1 MSTEWIVVIAVL
13 SWILLS
19 LVLAVVVGRI
29 IAGTESVAPGG
40 PSVVV
45 RKEARVSMVEL
56 SPIQHVRIVDKPWG
70 HEEIFALVPG
80 KFCGKV
86 LYVRAGHSLSL
97 QYHKVKEEVISVQ
110 RGTARLEVGD
120 DPEELSVVDLGPGE
134 GMHLPPGRIHRVT
147 AVTDVWLLEA
157 STTELD
163 DVVRLADQYGREG
176 TSQP

>member
-1 MSTEWIVVIAVL
+1 MIPMNERKGFRMSAISA
-13 SWILLS
+13 SQ
-19 LVLAVVVGRI
+19 
-29 IAGTESVAPGG
+29 
-40 PSVVV
+40 
-45 RKEARVSMVEL
+45 
-56 SPIQHVRIVDKPWG
+56 IQQVRIVDKPWG

-86 LYVRAGHSLSL
+86 IYVRAGHSLSL
-97 QYHKVKEEVISVQ
+97 QYHRVKEEVISVQ

-134 GMHLPPGRIHRVT
+134 GVHLPPGRIHRVT

-163 DVVRLADQYGREG
+163 DVVRLADRYGREG